1 MVMCS
6 RHANVCGYTSAPPSV
21 RFACVRLYVYV
32 YVCVCV
38 CVFPVAGEVVINALG
53 MAVLEVEHN
62 EARSNR
68 NDSSMRAIQYEIQH
82 AA

>member
-1 MVMCS
+1 M
-6 RHANVCGYTSAPPSV
+6 
-21 RFACVRLYVYV
+21 RLYVYV
-32 YVCVCV
+32 CVCVCVCV

-62 EARSNR
+62 EARTNR
-68 NDSSMRAIQYEIQH
+68 NDSSMKAIQYEIQH